1 MKFNYVEG
9 KKGDKAEKEEKTEKI
24 EKNTKK
30 GAASEKQ
37 AKEEKVYIIPLGGME
52 EVGKNMTAFQY
63 KDEIVIVDAGLT
75 FPEDEHLGIDV
86 IIPDFTYLENNK
98 DKIKSLLL
106 DQMCLLEKL
115 LAFCLGLFQKRWN
128 HMKLHTKI
136 LLQIYLESFHHMM
149 ISKMLKKL
157 CLCLLHTLEDYL
169 GIIL

>member
-24 EKNTKK
+24 EKNAKK
-30 GAASEKQ
+30 GAAVEKQ

-98 DKIKSLLL
+98 DKIKS
-106 DQMCLLEKL
+106 
-115 LAFCLGLFQKRWN
+115 
-128 HMKLHTKI
+128 
-136 LLQIYLESFHHMM
+136 
-149 ISKMLKKL
+149 
-157 CLCLLHTLEDYL
+157 
-169 GIIL
+169 